1 MVVDSG
7 ADRVGQA
14 AAVDRLILV
23 RAGGATLVVGVLATA
38 LAWLLTG
45 VPGLVGGVIATVIV
59 VAFFAVGQ
67 LVVGSVLRSN
77 PQMAM
82 TVALMT
88 YLLKIG
94 VLFVLIILF
103 AGTTAFN
110 TKSFAAV
117 IVACTI
123 AWTVVEVWV
132 FARTKVLY
140 VDPGSTGL
148 G

>member
-1 MVVDSG
+1 M
-7 ADRVGQA
+7 
-14 AAVDRLILV
+14 ILR
-23 RAGGATLVVGVLATA
+23 RAGGACLLVGLVSTG
-38 LAWLLTG
+38 LAWVLTG
-45 VPGLVGGVIATVIV
+45 VPGAIGGALATVIV
-59 VAFFAVGQ
+59 LAFFSVGQ
-67 LVVGSVLRSN
+67 LVVGSVLRTN

-94 VLFVLIILF
+94 VLFVLIILL

-110 TKSFAAV
+110 TKAFAAV

-140 VDPGSTGL
+140 VEPGSL
-148 G
+148 GPGS

>member
-1 MVVDSG
+1 MPENGSGTARTVDG
-7 ADRVGQA
+7 
-14 AAVDRLILV
+14 LILR
-23 RAGGATLVVGVLATA
+23 RAGGACLLVGLVSTG
-38 LAWLLTG
+38 LAWVLTG
-45 VPGLVGGVIATVIV
+45 VPGAIGGALATVIV
-59 VAFFAVGQ
+59 LAFFSVGQ
-67 LVVGSVLRSN
+67 LVVGSVLRTN

-94 VLFVLIILF
+94 VLFVLIILL

-110 TKSFAAV
+110 TKAFAAV

-140 VDPGSTGL
+140 VEPDSLGPGA
-148 G
+148 

>member
-1 MVVDSG
+1 MPENGSGTARTVDG
-7 ADRVGQA
+7 
-14 AAVDRLILV
+14 LILR
-23 RAGGATLVVGVLATA
+23 RAGGACLLVGLVSTG
-38 LAWLLTG
+38 LAWVLTG
-45 VPGLVGGVIATVIV
+45 VPGAIGGALATVIV
-59 VAFFAVGQ
+59 LAFFSVGQ
-67 LVVGSVLRSN
+67 LVVGSVLRTN

-94 VLFVLIILF
+94 VLFVLIILL

-110 TKSFAAV
+110 TKAFAAV

-140 VDPGSTGL
+140 VEPGSL
-148 G
+148 GPGA

>member
-1 MVVDSG
+1 M
-7 ADRVGQA
+7 
-14 AAVDRLILV
+14 
-23 RAGGATLVVGVLATA
+23 
-38 LAWLLTG
+38 LTG
-45 VPGLVGGVIATVIV
+45 VPGAIGGALATVIV
-59 VAFFAVGQ
+59 LAFFSVGQ
-67 LVVGSVLRSN
+67 LVVGSVLRTN

-94 VLFVLIILF
+94 VLFVLIILL

-110 TKSFAAV
+110 TKAFAAV

-140 VDPGSTGL
+140 VEPDSLGPGA
-148 G
+148 

>member
-1 MVVDSG
+1 VPENGSGTARTVDG
-7 ADRVGQA
+7 
-14 AAVDRLILV
+14 LILR
-23 RAGGATLVVGVLATA
+23 RAGGACLLVGLVSTG
-38 LAWLLTG
+38 LAWVLTG
-45 VPGLVGGVIATVIV
+45 VPGAIGGALATVIV
-59 VAFFAVGQ
+59 LAFFSVGQ
-67 LVVGSVLRSN
+67 LVVGSVLRTN

-94 VLFVLIILF
+94 VLFVLIILL

-110 TKSFAAV
+110 TKAFAAV

-140 VDPGSTGL
+140 VEPGSLGPGL
-148 G
+148 